1 MNMDKETYRQVVSA
15 LAVIGL
21 TLEHAD
27 YLFDN
32 DSKALVQVD
41 EALMA
46 AGIDAPE
53 LRDRAIDRIIED
65 TEAFDAAAAEEH
77 QRSLNDTPNESYGG
91 FSERRSLGLP
101 DISHDR
107 MTDTLTE
114 EEQSALA
121 MADADQMARDWWANG
136 RHPVERRSF
145 EERRAYGG
153 PATRRGDGDRRI
165 GFVPTHHGA
174 DKIDPLDRCNWP

>member
-1 MNMDKETYRQVVSA
+1 MDKETYRQVVSA

-32 DSKALVQVD
+32 DSTALVQVD
-41 EALMA
+41 EALIA

-53 LRDRAIDRIIED
+53 LRNRQIDRILED
-65 TEAFDAAAAEEH
+65 TVAFDAAAAEEH
-77 QRSLNDTPNESYGG
+77 QRSLN
-91 FSERRSLGLP
+91 
-101 DISHDR
+101 
-107 MTDTLTE
+107 DTLTE

-145 EERRAYGG
+145 EERRSYGG
-153 PATRRGDGDRRI
+153 AKDRRRPFDSVSRGDRRI
-165 GFVPTHHGA
+165 GFTPTHHGA
-174 DKIDPLDRCNWP
+174 DPLDKCNWP

>member
-1 MNMDKETYRQVVSA
+1 MDKETYRQVVNA

-53 LRDRAIDRIIED
+53 LRNRQIDRIIED
-65 TEAFDAAAAEEH
+65 TEAFDAAAYEDMISDPVIAE
-77 QRSLNDTPNESYGG
+77 RA
-91 FSERRSLGLP
+91 
-101 DISHDR
+101 ISDENKR
-107 MTDTLTE
+107 E
-114 EEQSALA
+114 
-121 MADADQMARDWWANG
+121 WWGHHAQ
-136 RHPVERRSF
+136 HPVERRSF

-153 PATRRGDGDRRI
+153 AKDRRRPFDSVSRGDRRI
-165 GFVPTHHGA
+165 GFTPTHHGA
-174 DKIDPLDRCNWP
+174 DKIDPLDRCNFDPWPDDYGL

>member
-1 MNMDKETYRQVVSA
+1 MDKETYRQVVSA
-15 LAVIGL
+15 LAVIGM
-21 TLEHAD
+21 TLERAA

-65 TEAFDAAAAEEH
+65 TEAFNADAYENMI
-77 QRSLNDTPNESYGG
+77 SDPVTDDT
-91 FSERRSLGLP
+91 
-101 DISHDR
+101 H
-107 MTDTLTE
+107 TE

-145 EERRAYGG
+145 EERRSNGG
-153 PATRRGDGDRRI
+153 AKDRRRPFGDRRI
-165 GFVPTHHGA
+165 GFTPTHHGA
-174 DKIDPLDRCNWP
+174 DPLDKCNWP